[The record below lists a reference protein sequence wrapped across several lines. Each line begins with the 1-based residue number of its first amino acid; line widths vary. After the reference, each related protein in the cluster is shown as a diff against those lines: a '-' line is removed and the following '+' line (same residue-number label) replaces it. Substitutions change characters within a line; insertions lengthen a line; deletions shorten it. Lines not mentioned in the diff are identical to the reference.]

1 MIQISVLP
9 TKKERDKMHKSK
21 NYILVGIYIKMPV
34 SNDNFSKNIYLSTFG
49 FPSAYIFGMS
59 TSLRTTNV
67 FM

>member
-1 MIQISVLP
+1 
-9 TKKERDKMHKSK
+9 MHKSK